1 MKNTKPLLLI
11 VFMFWLS
18 TASLFA
24 QTNKHQI
31 LALRDESNL
40 ALKALDTKKVLSF
53 LTDDVLTTTGNGTL
67 LTSKKALEDYI
78 LEGGDSKMYWVRT
91 AKEIEVNEKRGLAW
105 ENGYW
110 NGYDPEKSDDAIVG
124 GNYSAMWTK
133 ASGAWKIKSQL
144 FVTLKEK

>member
-67 LTSKKALEDYI
+67 LTSKKALESYI

-91 AKEIEVNEKRGLAW
+91 AQEIEVNEKRGLAW
-105 ENGYW
+105 ENGIW

-124 GNYSAMWTK
+124 GNYSAMWIK
-133 ASGAWKIKSQL
+133 ASGTWKIKSQL